1 MTISENIFR
10 LINER
15 NIKQKEF
22 SQLTG
27 ISESTICD
35 WKRKAT
41 NPSSDKIMI
50 ICEVLG
56 VSPYELL
63 STCETKKLV
72 QTDSITVDKNSD
84 EYEVVRIMRECDA
97 SVKNRIIGYAQAT
110 ADELKSKKA
119 VKPAVPQEEKK
130 PEKKKPAAKKPAAKK
145 PVAKKASK
153 PVAKAPAKPA
163 AKKAAKPAAKKS
175 KGKK

>member
-63 STCETKKLV
+63 ATCEGKKLV

-97 SVKNRIIGYAQAT
+97 AVKNRIIGYAQAT
-110 ADELKSKKA
+110 ADEMNAKKTA
-119 VKPAVPQEEKK
+119 VKPLKAVAEKKQPEKK
-130 PEKKKPAAKKPAAKK
+130 PAVTASTKKGGKTSAKKPAKK
-145 PVAKKASK
+145 TNSKK
-153 PVAKAPAKPA
+153 
-163 AKKAAKPAAKKS
+163 
-175 KGKK
+175 

>member
-97 SVKNRIIGYAQAT
+97 AVKNRIIGYAQAT
-110 ADELKSKKA
+110 ADEMNTKKAAVVKA
-119 VKPAVPQEEKK
+119 VKETVEAKPEVKKAAKAPEKK
-130 PEKKKPAAKKPAAKK
+130 PAKAAPIKANAAKTTASKASKPAAKKT
-145 PVAKKASK
+145 
-153 PVAKAPAKPA
+153 
-163 AKKAAKPAAKKS
+163 KS
-175 KGKK
+175 KK